1 MNYSYVKF
9 QKVDVFNRIY
19 FTKNAKPRQSETHLK
34 NHQLDF
40 FDKNALSVG
49 RHFLP
54 KDTNLTITLILM
66 ETVKNT
72 NQRKSLISFYLS
84 INIFEA
90 KRWKLCI
97 CIVQIKISP

>member
-66 ETVKNT
+66 EAVKNT
-72 NQRKSLISFYLS
+72 NNPTKILNIILS
-84 INIFEA
+84 KYKYF
-90 KRWKLCI
+90 
-97 CIVQIKISP
+97 